1 MLICLDNQYGST
13 PVLSPF
19 QSSARKGSD
28 LISKDKSINELSEIY
43 SSERENYKDS
53 DNYTNSF
60 HQTES
65 IDEFDSKQS
74 IKDSD
79 SLPKFKKSDD
89 KSKI

>member
-28 LISKDKSINELSEIY
+28 IISRDKSSNELSEIY

-65 IDEFDSKQS
+65 IDEFESKHSIRDSY
-74 IKDSD
+74 
-79 SLPKFKKSDD
+79 SLPKYKKNDY
-89 KSKI
+89 KSKG